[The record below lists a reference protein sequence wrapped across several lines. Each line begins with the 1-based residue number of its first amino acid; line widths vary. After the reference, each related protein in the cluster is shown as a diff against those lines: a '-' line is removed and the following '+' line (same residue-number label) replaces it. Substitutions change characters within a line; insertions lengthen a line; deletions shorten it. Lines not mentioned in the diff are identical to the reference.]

1 MRTVVVTLVARRI
14 RLTSHMTGAMRFGYG
29 LVEQL
34 RTPGHELVA
43 ARAGADE
50 LDGGSDEL
58 TDPLDVLAA
67 VLGEIVPAFRR
78 ADLLLPAWKLFV
90 QGLGVLVVGDV
101 GHRVVVLGAAKLVA
115 GADLE
120 LGLVVEEVG
129 ALQGGDADAVEAA
142 RVAGRGCVEPSAGPV
157 P

>member
-1 MRTVVVTLVARRI
+1 MSSVVVTLVARRI
-14 RLTSHMTGAMRFGYG
+14 RLTSHMTSAMRFGYG
-29 LVEQL
+29 VVEQL
-34 RTPGHELVA
+34 RAPGHELVA

-58 TDPLDVLAA
+58 ADPRDVVAA
-67 VLGEIVPAFRR
+67 VRGEIVPAFGG

-90 QGLGVLVVGDV
+90 QGLGVLVMRDV

-120 LGLVVEEVG
+120 PRLRVSGR
-129 ALQGGDADAVEAA
+129 QA
-142 RVAGRGCVEPSAGPV
+142 RPPDG
-157 P
+157 